1 MKKKNF
7 REEANRIIPDLLDYR
22 RYIHRNPE
30 LSFEEFETAKFISQ
44 TLDDIGVKNF
54 SLTETGVVGLIGEG
68 DNCVALRAD
77 MDALPILE
85 GTGLEFQS
93 EKHGIMHACGHDMH
107 TAMLLGAAKILK
119 KHESK
124 LNGTVKLI
132 FQPGEELIPGGAYQ
146 MIKAGVLDYPKP
158 KAIFAQHVHPMSD
171 TGMILT
177 APGPFTSSADEL
189 YWTII
194 GRSTH
199 AALPHIGSDPIIAAS
214 NLIVSLQSLITKYKN
229 PLDPAVL
236 AITSFHGGTSTN
248 IIPEIVDLKGTLRTF
263 DDSWRQKAHKII
275 EHFSVE
281 ICRQFDTECLYKP
294 KMGFPPTLNNERMT
308 ALVKETARE
317 VLGVNNFE
325 DTPPMMWA
333 EDFGYYSYKIP
344 ATLWLL
350 GVKPPELEEMPSLH
364 NTAFSPDE
372 DALPIGA
379 TMLASVA
386 SRFLESK

>member
-1 MKKKNF
+1 MKTINF
-7 REEANRIIPDLLDYR
+7 REEANKIFPLLLDYR
-22 RYIHRNPE
+22 RHIHRNPE
-30 LSFEEFETAKFISQ
+30 LSFEEFETSRFIMQ
-44 TLDDIGVKNF
+44 ILDDMGIKNF
-54 SLTETGVVGLIGEG
+54 SLTETGVVGLIGNG

-107 TAMLLGAAKILK
+107 TAMLLGAARILK
-119 KHESK
+119 KHEKK
-124 LNGTVKLI
+124 LKGTVKLI

-146 MIKAGVLDYPKP
+146 MIEAGVMDYPKP
-158 KAIFAQHVHPMSD
+158 QAIFAQHVHPMSE

-177 APGPFTSSADEL
+177 APGPFTSSSDEL

-194 GRSTH
+194 GKSSH

-229 PLDPAVL
+229 PLDPAVIS
-236 AITSFHGGTSTN
+236 ITSFHGGTSTN

-263 DDSWRQKAHKII
+263 NDIWRQKAHKII

-294 KMGFPPTLNNERMT
+294 KMGFPTTLNNDLT
-308 ALVKETARE
+308 TTLVKNTAKN
-317 VLGVNNFE
+317 VLGINQFE

-333 EDFGYYSYKIP
+333 EDFAYFSYKVP

-350 GVKPPELEEMPSLH
+350 GVKPFEVEEMPSLH

-372 DALPIGA
+372 DALPVGTA
-379 TMLASVA
+379 MLAAVA
-386 SRFLESK
+386 FNFLEGL